1 MLINVLFF
9 CFLKKYFCA
18 VLKIDIFLTLGKT
31 LLQLWRKFNRP
42 YFCISGIALA
52 TYFLRV
58 QIIVLK
64 RGKRSYTE
72 SHPFLLEE
80 FTELFLSTG
89 LEKSIEEQH
98 DKNSTTNNFRLL
110 PLLEEFT
117 QLYISTGLENSM
129 EQQHD
134 HLQ

>member
-1 MLINVLFF
+1 M
-9 CFLKKYFCA
+9 
-18 VLKIDIFLTLGKT
+18 
-31 LLQLWRKFNRP
+31 
-42 YFCISGIALA
+42 A

-72 SHPFLLEE
+72 SHPFLLDE

-98 DKNSTTNNFRLL
+98 DKHTLTDSFRLQ

-117 QLYISTGLENSM
+117 ALYLSTGLGSKFM
-129 EQQHD
+129 EEQHAY
-134 HLQ
+134 LK